1 MLALVCML
9 FGMGGLYWTSYTW
22 SRFYTLRCGVYSAIA
37 TAGASHVLFDDYR
50 VALALT
56 MVLTVFHIILLTGG
70 DAESPA
76 KKLARTITKLVA
88 PSLVIA
94 LWAPWHWGRTS
105 YLVVIA
111 VGMAA
116 ILVAIAQHCDEHNGS
131 AIAKVGKVAI
141 ARPDE
146 FFVPSALLYIGSAT
160 VSLFIY
166 ELIIRL
172 VAQSLPGWGDAA
184 DGIVAVLS
192 VVGVTAVEAA
202 IYFGR
207 FARLAPST
215 N

>member
-1 MLALVCML
+1 MLALVCIL
-9 FGMGGLYWTSYTW
+9 FGMGGLYWTSFTW
-22 SRFYTLRCGVYSAIA
+22 SRNYVLRCGVCSAIA
-37 TAGASHVLFDDYR
+37 TTGAMLYLFDDYR

-56 MVLTVFHIILLTGG
+56 VVLTVFHIILLTGG

-76 KKLARTITKLVA
+76 KKLARAITKLVV

-94 LWAPWHWGRTS
+94 VWTPWHWGHTS

-111 VGMAA
+111 VAMAA

-131 AIAKVGKVAI
+131 AIAKVGKVI
-141 ARPDE
+141 ARPDD
-146 FFVPSALLYIGSAT
+146 FLIPSALPYIGSAA
-160 VSLFIY
+160 VSLFVY
-166 ELIIRL
+166 ELLIRL
-172 VAQSLPGWGDAA
+172 ATQSLPGWGDAA
-184 DGIVAVLS
+184 DGILAVLS

-202 IYFGR
+202 IYCGR